1 MTENEMNKFA
11 ALVAEK
17 VLDVIETKQKE
28 WDIEF
33 QADMQNYVSD
43 STAILTKVDVNE
55 KNLLKIKE
63 LKIELAKALED
74 ENYNK
79 AIIIDAE
86 IKKLDNRLK

>member
-86 IKKLDNRLK
+86 IKKLNNRLK

>member
-1 MTENEMNKFA
+1 MNKFA

-86 IKKLDNRLK
+86 IKKLNNRLK